1 MHSFYSRERMTI
13 KQRTTRVGAVA
24 ATVIGALLTATAS
37 ATASASATAAGAT
50 PEWSMAHGEAD
61 ASGLIVSH
69 EGRNAIQGELRSAG
83 TECYSLVIQPMLG
96 SFPGPATKLGTQCG
110 SGTTPVHREYS
121 GSPLAKI
128 CRGDTAPFTDC
139 GSAQRLPAGSAAPQG
154 YVYEAAWPAT
164 PGSKVS
170 CESQGRR
177 GISEGRW
184 TAYMCREEYR
194 GGTDIPLLFQVLY
207 VKK

>member
-1 MHSFYSRERMTI
+1 
-13 KQRTTRVGAVA
+13 
-24 ATVIGALLTATAS
+24 
-37 ATASASATAAGAT
+37 
-50 PEWSMAHGEAD
+50 MAHGEAS
-61 ASGLIVSH
+61 ASGLIVSQ
-69 EGRNAIQGELRSAG
+69 EGKSAIQGELRSVG
-83 TECYSLVIQPMLG
+83 SECYSLVIQPMLG

-110 SGTTPVHREYS
+110 SGTTPVYREYS

-128 CRGDTAPFTDC
+128 CRGDAIPFTDC
-139 GSAQRLPAGSAAPQG
+139 GSPKRLPAGSAAPQG
-154 YVYEAAWPAT
+154 YVYEVAWPRT
-164 PGSKVS
+164 PDSKVS

-184 TAYMCREEYR
+184 TAYVCREEYR